1 MKGVK
6 HMIANRSHSSLIEQ
20 YPADEPKSPIGV
32 LIADDHPVVRA
43 GLIAAISSRSDM
55 EMVAEARD
63 GYEAVEKALAQIPDV
78 CLIDLRMPV
87 MDGVDVIVRIL
98 EKHPTARLVV
108 LSSYETQEDVYRAMK
123 AGAKGFVLKEAPMEH
138 IIDCIRA
145 VARGQTWI
153 SSKVGAHL
161 VKRISEHEL
170 TAREGDVLREL
181 TAGKSNKEIGVAFNI
196 SEATVKVHVTHIL
209 EKLKVAGRTEA
220 INAAL
225 RRGIV
230 RLT

>member
-1 MKGVK
+1 
-6 HMIANRSHSSLIEQ
+6 MISNRSHPSLMEQ
-20 YPADEPKSPIGV
+20 PAIDGPKCPIRI

-43 GLIAAISSRSDM
+43 GLIAAISRYSDIKL
-55 EMVAEARD
+55 VAEAKD
-63 GYEAVEKALAQIPDV
+63 GNEAVEKALAQLPDV

-87 MDGVDVIVRIL
+87 MDGIDVIVRIL
-98 EKHPTARLVV
+98 EQRPPARLIV
-108 LSSYETQEDVYRAMK
+108 LSSFETQEDVYRAMK
-123 AGAKGFVLKEAPMEH
+123 AGARGYVLKETPIEE

-153 SSKVGAHL
+153 SPKVGTHL
-161 VKRISEHEL
+161 AKQISEHKL
-170 TAREGDVLREL
+170 TPRESEVLREL
-181 TAGKSNKEIGVAFNI
+181 SAGKSNKEIGAVFDI

-209 EKLKVAGRTEA
+209 EKLKVTGRTEA

-225 RRGIV
+225 KRGIV

>member
-1 MKGVK
+1 
-6 HMIANRSHSSLIEQ
+6 MIANHWYSNSVEQ
-20 YPADEPKSPIGV
+20 HATDEPKWPVGV

-43 GLIAAISSRSDM
+43 GLIAAISRHSDM
-55 EMVAEARD
+55 ELVAEAKD
-63 GYEAVEKALAQIPDV
+63 GNEAVEKALAHLPDV

-98 EKHPTARLVV
+98 EKRPTARLVV

-123 AGAKGFVLKEAPMEH
+123 AGAKGYVLKEGSMDE

-145 VARGQTWI
+145 VARGETWI
-153 SSKVGAHL
+153 SSKVGVHL
-161 VKRISEHEL
+161 AKRIAEHEL
-170 TAREGDVLREL
+170 TARESEVLREL
-181 TAGKSNKEIGVAFNI
+181 AAGKSNKEIGVTLDI

-209 EKLKVAGRTEA
+209 EKLKVTGRTEA

-225 RRGIV
+225 GRGIV
-230 RLT
+230 RFDRRNS